1 MSLLLVSGYLA
12 LVMAVAGVYGVMS
25 YTTSRRTREIGVRM
39 ALGARPANIHSLVFR
54 QGFFNAGLGLGAGVI
69 LTFALMRILRGVL
82 LGLDKAE
89 PAHVW
94 IAMVLVSHFRD
105 CLLGPRTEGDARR
118 SNGRAAPRVIE
129 GAMGQEDEVH
139 SGSLLARAKSL
150 WRDLLDRRQIDR
162 ELDQEI
168 CTHLDLLIEQK
179 IGEGMNL
186 PEARRAARIELGGVE
201 HVKEEVRSVRVGAW
215 VRTLFQ
221 DARFGLRMLRRN
233 PGFTAVAVLTLA
245 LGIGANTAIFSVV
258 QSVLLRRLPYHDP
271 GRLVEVW
278 NSYLPQF
285 PEFALSG
292 ADFDDWRLQAKSF
305 SEMAAYW
312 SVPVNANLTGSGDP
326 ARVEITYASS
336 NLFAMLGVR
345 AVIGRTFIPAENRSG
360 APDIALL
367 SHKLWEERFGGDPAV
382 RGRTLTLDGRDYT
395 LVGVLP
401 ANFRLVPWADVWLP
415 MGLVDPHERNTRI
428 HHDFNVVAR
437 LAPQATIGQ
446 AQTEMTLLEQRQ
458 AQAHPAT
465 NKNFGVI
472 VAPLRDPEA
481 VKIRGPLLTIFLA
494 AGMVLFIACA
504 NLTNLLLARNS
515 ARRKEIGIRIAL
527 GAAPIRLVRQLFIE
541 SLLLSLVGGAVGL
554 MVAAAALGV
563 LKRLAPAALTDIRT
577 VGLDLWVLAFTFAVA
592 VLAGI
597 VSGSLPARNSF
608 RVDVNTTLKEGTKSS
623 PPGRG
628 WVRDSLVVAEI
639 SLALM
644 PLVGAGLLI
653 RSFGN
658 LLSVHP
664 GFRADHLLTFEVA
677 LPSRPQDQLD
687 KMTVPELQTLR
698 QKQAVEWEQLAD
710 RIRALPQVNSVA
722 GIDFLPIAE
731 SEQAASRFVIE
742 GRPETEKSPRPAAE
756 MRVVSPEYF
765 STMRIPLIWG
775 RVLAPPDVKIPNV
788 VISEKMA
795 RRFWPAGDAVG
806 HRIDLCSLSNQPCWC
821 SIVGV
826 VGDVHQFG
834 LNEPLT
840 FDVYFMGGWTSTLV
854 IRTSAAPSLLVPS
867 IREQIDKFDP
877 ALPVSH
883 VLTMDQI
890 LSDSLSQ
897 QRFSGLL
904 LGTFAVLGLL
914 LSAVGIYGVL
924 SYAVGERTNEIG
936 VRMALGAEPRHVVA
950 LVLRHGAK
958 LSAVGIAIGLVGAL
972 GLTQLLSSLLYGVSA
987 TDPITFVGVVVI
999 LFCAA
1004 LLACYIPARRAMH
1017 VDPIVALRH
1026 E

>member
-1 MSLLLVSGYLA
+1 L
-12 LVMAVAGVYGVMS
+12 
-25 YTTSRRTREIGVRM
+25 I
-39 ALGARPANIHSLVFR
+39 
-54 QGFFNAGLGLGAGVI
+54 QD
-69 LTFALMRILRGVL
+69 LRY
-82 LGLDKAE
+82 
-89 PAHVW
+89 
-94 IAMVLVSHFRD
+94 
-105 CLLGPRTEGDARR
+105 
-118 SNGRAAPRVIE
+118 
-129 GAMGQEDEVH
+129 
-139 SGSLLARAKSL
+139 
-150 WRDLLDRRQIDR
+150 
-162 ELDQEI
+162 
-168 CTHLDLLIEQK
+168 
-179 IGEGMNL
+179 
-186 PEARRAARIELGGVE
+186 
-201 HVKEEVRSVRVGAW
+201 
-215 VRTLFQ
+215 
-221 DARFGLRMLRRN
+221 GLRMLRKS

-258 QSVLLRRLPYHDP
+258 QSVLLRRLPYQDP
-271 GRLVEVW
+271 ARLVEVW

-292 ADFDDWRLQAKSF
+292 ADFDDWRSQAKSF
-305 SEMAAYW
+305 SQMAAYW
-312 SVPVNANLTGSGDP
+312 SVPVDANLTGAGDSS
-326 ARVEITYASS
+326 RVETTYASS

-345 AVIGRTFIPAENRSG
+345 PVIGRPFLSAEDRSG

-367 SHKLWEERFGGDPAV
+367 SHKLWEERFGGDPAAL
-382 RGRTLTLDGRDYT
+382 GRALTFDGRDYT

-401 ANFRLVPWADVWLP
+401 ANFPLVPWADVWLP

-428 HHDFNVVAR
+428 HHDFNVIAR
-437 LAPQATIGQ
+437 LAPHVSIPQ
-446 AQTEMTLLEQRQ
+446 AQTEMNLLEQRQ
-458 AQAHPAT
+458 AEAHPAT

-481 VKIRGPLLTIFLA
+481 VKIRSALVTIFLA

-515 ARRKEIGIRIAL
+515 ARRKETGIRIAL
-527 GAAPIRLVRQLFIE
+527 GAAPVRLVRQLFIE
-541 SLLLSLVGGAVGL
+541 SLLLSLLGGAVGL
-554 MVAAAALGV
+554 IVAVAALGV
-563 LKRLAPAALTDIRT
+563 LRRLAPVALTDIQT
-577 VGLDLWVLAFTFAVA
+577 VGLNLWVLAFTFAVA
-592 VLAGI
+592 VLTGI
-597 VSGSLPARNSF
+597 VSGSLPARNSL

-623 PPGRG
+623 PPSRG

-658 LLSVHP
+658 LLSVNP
-664 GFRADHLLTFEVA
+664 GFRADHLLTLQVA
-677 LPSRPQDQLD
+677 LPPLPQDQMD
-687 KMTVPELQTLR
+687 KMTVPELQALR

-710 RIRALPQVNSVA
+710 RIRALPQVSSVA

-765 STMRIPLIWG
+765 STMRIPLIQG
-775 RVLAPPDVKIPNV
+775 RVLAPADAKVPNS

-795 RRFWPAGDAVG
+795 RQFWPAGDAIG
-806 HRIDLCSLSNQPCWC
+806 HRINLCSLSNQPCWC

-840 FDVYFMGGWTSTLV
+840 FDVYFMGGWTSTFV
-854 IRTSAAPSLLVPS
+854 IRTSAAPSLLVPP
-867 IREQIDKFDP
+867 IRERIHKFDP
-877 ALPVSH
+877 ALPISN
-883 VLTMDQI
+883 VLTMDQV
-890 LSDSLSQ
+890 LADSLSQ
-897 QRFSGLL
+897 QRFSTVL

-914 LSAVGIYGVL
+914 LSAVGMYGVL

-936 VRMALGAEPRHVVA
+936 VRMALGAEPRNVVA

-999 LFCAA
+999 LFGVA
-1004 LLACYIPARRAMH
+1004 LLACYVPARRATR
-1017 VDPIVALRH
+1017 VDPMAALRH